1 MQESNT
7 WIKLLCAAVKI
18 VIVKPDYNIS
28 PPTKGQ
34 RQYRKALP
42 TSNTNISWNKDDIF
56 PLSFAFLRQGIWAVL
71 AELGA
76 HRRSG
81 QIYHFLSNWPFT
93 FGNIFSLLAAL
104 LSHLTILI
112 QWVLIPKGPCIYLY
126 IIYLLFTTHT
136 FNLTMTLSASIFH
149 MMKVTSSSTFR
160 GFHLHVS
167 KNRCFLTQGMLQ
179 WHIYKQRLPA
189 LCYTLVHISS
199 V

>member
-1 MQESNT
+1 MEQRWHFPFKHRISQARKLGSADRAGSSQEVRT
-7 WIKLLCAAVKI
+7 
-18 VIVKPDYNIS
+18 
-28 PPTKGQ
+28 
-34 RQYRKALP
+34 
-42 TSNTNISWNKDDIF
+42 
-56 PLSFAFLRQGIWAVL
+56 
-71 AELGA
+71 E
-76 HRRSG
+76 
-81 QIYHFLSNWPFT
+81 IYHFLSNWPFT
-93 FGNIFSLLAAL
+93 FRNIFSLLAAL

-167 KNRCFLTQGMLQ
+167 KHRCFLTQGMLQ